1 MADPTK
7 VDWADALA
15 GGLMGLLTGMAS
27 VFGWFSGRIGKV
39 HERIDTV
46 HARINTVTQT
56 ASDQAASIKV
66 LEAHHDAKL
75 QRLERIEDNLTA
87 INEKQDRQMELL
99 IDIRGRG

>member
-7 VDWADALA
+7 VDWADAVA

-27 VFGWFSGRIGKV
+27 VFGWFSGRLGKV
-39 HERIDTV
+39 HERIDTA
-46 HARINTVTQT
+46 HARNNTVTQAARDP
-56 ASDQAASIKV
+56 ASSINV